1 MRRSS
6 GTIAVLMFVS
16 TVALVGCGQQ
26 ASTPAASGTPIGAA
40 AVDAEAQAAADA
52 RAVELAA
59 KEKELADR
67 EAALAQ
73 QELAAAEQAAAENK
87 AKADAAKAAAVATA
101 AAANKPASKPAAP
114 KPAPAPKPIVVPA
127 GTPVAVELA
136 STVTTKGAQVG
147 DAVQAR
153 LASDL
158 VVDGRRAA
166 KAGAT
171 VYGTV
176 SQVVSGSNK
185 IGGVPTLGLTFS
197 SLVAADGSTQTINA
211 SHVVQ
216 GKSETGKDTAKILGA
231 AAAGAV
237 VGHQVDHDKGAV
249 IGGLLG
255 VGAGAAAAKK
265 TGGDIELPAGQV
277 LQLATT
283 SSFEVKP

>member
-52 RAVELAA
+52 KAVELAA

-73 QELAAAEQAAAENK
+73 QELAAAEQAAAETK
-87 AKADAAKAAAVATA
+87 AKADAAKAAAVAA
-101 AAANKPASKPAAP
+101 AAANKPATKPTP
-114 KPAPAPKPIVVPA
+114 KPAPAPTPIVVPA

-136 STVTTKGAQVG
+136 ATVNTKTAQVG
-147 DAVQAR
+147 DPVQAR
-153 LASDL
+153 LANDL

-166 KAGAT
+166 KAGAQ
-171 VYGTV
+171 VNGSV
-176 SQVVSGSNK
+176 SQVISGSNK
-185 IGGVPTLGLTFS
+185 IGGIPTLGLRFDT
-197 SLVAADGSTQTINA
+197 LVAADGSTKAIGA

-216 GKSETGKDTAKILGA
+216 GKNETGKDTAKILGA

-265 TGGDIELPAGQV
+265 TGGEIDLPAGQV
-277 LQLATT
+277 LQLSTT